1 MQKIFQIIRSNKVL
15 FKNFTS
21 LSILQISNYFFPII
35 TLPYLVRV
43 LGPEKYGLVNFAAAF
58 AMYFAI
64 ITDYGFNLSATQD
77 ISVNRKNP
85 ERTSQIF
92 SAVISIK
99 MILFFISAILF
110 TIIVFIFPIF
120 KKDLLLFAIT
130 FVSVFGTA
138 LFPIWFYQGIEK
150 MNYILVINVTVRT
163 ILTALIF
170 LFIKQESDYILFA
183 ILNSISFVAIGVVG
197 LLVSISSLKV
207 KYFVPAKGILKQQL
221 VDGWNLFLSTIWINL
236 YTTSNVFVL
245 GLFAPASVVG
255 YFAAADKVRMAF
267 QGILS
272 PITQSVFPHVNKMLS
287 ESYERFIGFNK
298 KILKI
303 GFIVGG
309 MISLVVFVFSELLVK
324 IILGNEYESSVI
336 ILRIIAWLPLIVILS
351 NVLGIQTM
359 IPLNKHKAFSMIL
372 FFAAL
377 INLII
382 SFTIVPIYFEIGTSI
397 SLLVTEMFVTV
408 SFYLFIRLNK
418 IKII

>member
-1 MQKIFQIIRSNKVL
+1 LQKIFQIIRSNKVL

-303 GFIVGG
+303 GFIIGAL
-309 MISLVVFVFSELLVK
+309 ISLVIFIFAEPIVI
-324 IILGNEYESSVI
+324 IILGHEYQSSII
-336 ILRIIAWLPLIVILS
+336 ILRIIAWLPLIIIIS

-359 IPLNKHKAFSMIL
+359 IPLNKHKPFSIIL
-372 FFAAL
+372 FFAAV
-377 INLII
+377 INLILAFI
-382 SFTIVPIYFEIGTSI
+382 IVPKYFEVGTAI
-397 SLLVTEMFVTV
+397 SVVITEA
-408 SFYLFIRLNK
+408 FITFAFFIFIKVNK

>member
-1 MQKIFQIIRSNKVL
+1 LKKIFQIIGANKVL

-21 LSILQISNYFFPII
+21 LSLLQIANYLFPLI

-197 LLVSISSLKV
+197 LLVSM
-207 KYFVPAKGILKQQL
+207 Q
-221 VDGWNLFLSTIWINL
+221 
-236 YTTSNVFVL
+236 
-245 GLFAPASVVG
+245 
-255 YFAAADKVRMAF
+255 
-267 QGILS
+267 
-272 PITQSVFPHVNKMLS
+272 
-287 ESYERFIGFNK
+287 
-298 KILKI
+298 
-303 GFIVGG
+303 
-309 MISLVVFVFSELLVK
+309 
-324 IILGNEYESSVI
+324 
-336 ILRIIAWLPLIVILS
+336 
-351 NVLGIQTM
+351 
-359 IPLNKHKAFSMIL
+359 
-372 FFAAL
+372 
-377 INLII
+377 
-382 SFTIVPIYFEIGTSI
+382 
-397 SLLVTEMFVTV
+397 
-408 SFYLFIRLNK
+408 
-418 IKII
+418 

>member
-1 MQKIFQIIRSNKVL
+1 LKKIFQIIGANKVL

-21 LSILQISNYFFPII
+21 LSLLQIANYLFPLI

-303 GFIVGG
+303 GFVIGAL
-309 MISLVVFVFSELLVK
+309 ISLVIFIFAEPIVI
-324 IILGNEYESSVI
+324 IILGHEYQSSII
-336 ILRIIAWLPLIVILS
+336 ILRIIAWLPLIIIIS

-359 IPLNKHKAFSMIL
+359 IPLNKHKPFSIIL
-372 FFAAL
+372 FFAAV
-377 INLII
+377 INLILAFI
-382 SFTIVPIYFEIGTSI
+382 IVPKYFEVGTAI
-397 SLLVTEMFVTV
+397 SVVITEA
-408 SFYLFIRLNK
+408 FITFAFFIFIKMNK

>member
-58 AMYFAI
+58 TMYFAI

-163 ILTALIF
+163 ILTVLIF

-207 KYFVPAKGILKQQL
+207 KYFVPAKEILKQQL

-303 GFIVGG
+303 GFVIGAL
-309 MISLVVFVFSELLVK
+309 ISLVIFIFAEPIVI
-324 IILGNEYESSVI
+324 IILGHEYQSSII
-336 ILRIIAWLPLIVILS
+336 ILRIIAWLPLIIIIS

-359 IPLNKHKAFSMIL
+359 IPLNKHKPFSIIL
-372 FFAAL
+372 FFAAV
-377 INLII
+377 INLILAFI
-382 SFTIVPIYFEIGTSI
+382 IVPKYFEVGTAI
-397 SLLVTEMFVTV
+397 SVVITEA
-408 SFYLFIRLNK
+408 FITFAFFIFIKMNK